1 MMCNSL
7 EFSDENSFLSQH
19 YVMVQRQDVLG
30 LVTSNI
36 RVAFNKDKEN
46 ADSKGS
52 VLLLDHICDS
62 MY

>member
-1 MMCNSL
+1 
-7 EFSDENSFLSQH
+7 
-19 YVMVQRQDVLG
+19 MVQRQDVLG

-36 RVAFNKDKEN
+36 RQAFIKDKEN

-62 MY
+62 TY